1 MTMRLLT
8 PLLLL
13 GCGGGGGA
21 NQATSDQALVPD
33 SLLQNSWQIRV
44 ASAEAM
50 GELAGKPAWQA
61 YFKHDYSTALQ
72 AFGAGAGAARM
83 HAELSGLYRQAS
95 RIQANAIR
103 ATYGAEQIREGD
115 PLEVGY
121 LLGVASWIAG
131 DAQGVK
137 DQMGAANLKSSKVKP
152 LVEAVAQWTAADFE
166 PGETSLFDPGAVQ
179 VGSVPGAAETPHF
192 LLPEQM
198 GEGVVEVTDPTQTIR
213 LAEWHESAA
222 LQADPAAGRILDL
235 WRLDW
240 QPTLGG
246 ETLGL
251 DGLFLGPWMSD
262 ADLNFVRA
270 IQIAGE
276 EPVAIQDWASK
287 SAFAAAL
294 VPCVSKEVDAEC
306 VIDRAADLQS
316 QLEAA
321 MELAAG
327 EKTADHPMLASHARV
342 GLIRAAA
349 RLARNL
355 QDEKGEGLLRL
366 AALDASD
373 GPALDPLYQL
383 SMSAW
388 DTHNRNPHRAQ
399 ALLHE
404 EVSRAP
410 GLDAARYSLNV
421 LYLRVSRDAG
431 DGIPMH

>member
-1 MTMRLLT
+1 MGLLA
-8 PLLLL
+8 PLFLLA
-13 GCGGGGGA
+13 CGGGGDA
-21 NQATSDQALVPD
+21 NESASEKSLVPD
-33 SLLQNSWQIRV
+33 SLLQSSWQIQV
-44 ASAEAM
+44 ASADAM
-50 GELAGKPAWQA
+50 AELAGKPAWQA
-61 YFKHDYSTALQ
+61 YFKHDYSTALE
-72 AFGAGAGAARM
+72 AFGTGAGAARM
-83 HAELSGLYRQAS
+83 HAELSGLYRQAA
-95 RIQANAIR
+95 RIQANAIQ
-103 ATYGAEQIREGD
+103 ATYGADQIREGD
-115 PLEVGY
+115 PEEVGY

-131 DAQGVK
+131 DSQGVK
-137 DQMGAANLKSSKVKP
+137 DQMGAANLRSSKVKAIAR
-152 LVEAVAQWTAADFE
+152 AVAQWTVADFE
-166 PGETSLFDPGAVQ
+166 PGETGLFNPGAVQ
-179 VGSVPGAAETPHF
+179 VGSVPDATEAPHF

-198 GEGVVEVTDPTQTIR
+198 GEGVVEVSDPTQTIR
-213 LAEWHESAA
+213 LAEWHASAA

-240 QPTLGG
+240 QPALGG
-246 ETLGL
+246 ESLGL

-262 ADLNFVRA
+262 VDLDFVRA
-270 IQIAGE
+270 IQIAGV
-276 EPVAIQDWASK
+276 EPVAVQDWASK

-294 VPCVSKEVDAEC
+294 VPCVSKEVDSEC

-316 QLEAA
+316 QLEGA

-327 EKTADHPMLASHARV
+327 EKTADHTMLASHARV
-342 GLIRAAA
+342 GLIRTAA